1 MSTLRCI
8 SSHFPQIHVHSPTSA
23 CDGQPCSNNT
33 CPWVYCN
40 KACKIEVVQAEQ
52 VHVEIPHH
60 ALPSAHLTDFA
71 GFAGRGVFCL
81 SCRTGGTGVVRTSPS
96 PHLRLLRR
104 RQTIP
109 LAHPK
114 RQPALS
120 SQRALALCPSW
131 SYSVGT
137 VRTVAYRVCCEA
149 GAVVYRTRPHQ
160 SRERGRSWMLKGG
173 DTASIS
179 AVEIVMVSAS
189 DLGGG
194 KRMGP
199 YLPSPAVVFL
209 EVVSEV

>member
-96 PHLRLLRR
+96 PS
-104 RQTIP
+104 P
-109 LAHPK
+109 SPS
-114 RQPALS
+114 PPSSPLS
-120 SQRALALCPSW
+120 SS
-131 SYSVGT
+131 SS
-137 VRTVAYRVCCEA
+137 
-149 GAVVYRTRPHQ
+149 
-160 SRERGRSWMLKGG
+160 S
-173 DTASIS
+173 
-179 AVEIVMVSAS
+179 SAS
-189 DLGGG
+189 
-194 KRMGP
+194 P
-199 YLPSPAVVFL
+199 PPHNS
-209 EVVSEV
+209 S